1 MVLSADDCF
10 QVTFPPLARLN
21 NLSYPEREL
30 VMRAKLSCYHTWL
43 FYYLY
48 SADFKLIKA
57 IFSLKFDFAK
67 VLFARDFSVLFR

>member
-1 MVLSADDCF
+1 
-10 QVTFPPLARLN
+10 
-21 NLSYPEREL
+21 
-30 VMRAKLSCYHTWL
+30 MRAKLSCYHTWL